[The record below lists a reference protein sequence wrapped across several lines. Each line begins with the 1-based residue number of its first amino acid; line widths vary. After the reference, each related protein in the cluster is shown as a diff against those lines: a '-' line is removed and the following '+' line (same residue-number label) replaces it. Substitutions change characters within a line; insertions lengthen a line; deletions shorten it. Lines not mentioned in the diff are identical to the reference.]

1 MRSIIIP
8 AAGLASRMKPLSRGI
23 SKAMIPVN
31 GRPLISYVIEQIFL
45 EQDVN
50 EVVIVENEIKDI
62 QEFVS
67 RVYKDL
73 PIKCVQQGEKLGPLH
88 AISIGHSALEKA
100 DNEITIWL
108 GDTICLDSLPYGKD
122 FLAVYGVEDP
132 HRWCLVDEDGIL
144 YDKPD
149 SEVSTNNALIGIYNF
164 VNREKFDKAIVAGM
178 KKPQHKGEHQI
189 AGLLEAYMKRGPMS
203 LVKVKE
209 WYDCGELNT
218 YYESK
223 ARLLQRTARTFNKIE
238 VNTFYGTV
246 TKSSTDAAK
255 QYKIECEKNWFQGLK
270 EHQSLFCPRILE
282 SEEGVLKMTLEPGTP
297 LNEVLVYDNLRK
309 DIWHDIIRKI
319 LKVHHDVFYGY
330 EYGDLL
336 RTEQR
341 EACFK
346 AYFLKNDTRMAEIS
360 DMFGH
365 MAEVT
370 EFVES
375 TSLELCR
382 YPIWSACMHGDSHLG
397 NIIYD
402 PHSGN
407 LKFVDPR
414 GSFGGL
420 LGNQGDLRYD
430 MAKLLQD
437 FYCGYAM
444 IMANRY
450 TWKTD
455 EEVEIDWAPGTED
468 LSEFLEAELKGHGY
482 DVKILKR
489 LAIVLLI
496 TAIPFHSDS
505 FERQQALYYRG
516 LNLIKKLNKNNKL

>member
-1 MRSIIIP
+1 MRSVIIP
-8 AAGLASRMKPLSRGI
+8 AAGLASRLKPLSRGI

-45 EQDVN
+45 EHNVN
-50 EVVIVENEIKDI
+50 EVVIVENGISDI

-67 RVYKDL
+67 RVYAQL

-122 FLAVYGVEDP
+122 FLAVYAVEDP
-132 HRWCLVDEDGIL
+132 HRWCLIDEDGIL

-149 SEVSTNNALIGIYNF
+149 SKVATNSALIGIYNF
-164 VNREKFDKAIVAGM
+164 VNREKFDKAMLAGM
-178 KKPQHKGEHQI
+178 KKPMHKGEHQI
-189 AGLLEAYMKRGPMS
+189 AALLEFYMKKGPMA
-203 LVKVKE
+203 LVHVKE

-223 ARLLQRTARTFNKIE
+223 ARLLQRTARTFNKID
-238 VNTFYGTV
+238 VDTFYGTV
-246 TKSSTDAAK
+246 TKSSSDLAK
-255 QYKIECEKNWFQGLK
+255 QHKIEAEKSWFRGLT
-270 EHQSLFCPRILE
+270 EHQSLFCPRILA
-282 SEEGVLKMTLEPGTP
+282 SDAGVLKMSLEPGTP

-319 LKVHHDVFYGY
+319 LKVHHDVFYSYDQGNLAY
-330 EYGDLL
+330 DA
-336 RTEQR
+336 QR
-341 EACFK
+341 KACFD
-346 AYFLKNDTRMAEIS
+346 AYFLKNDGRMADITNIFTHEPR
-360 DMFGH
+360 
-365 MAEVT
+365 VL

-382 YPIWSACMHGDSHLG
+382 APLWSACMHGDSHLG

-414 GSFGGL
+414 GSFGEIY
-420 LGNQGDLRYD
+420 GNQGDLRYD

-450 TWKTD
+450 TWESDDMIK
-455 EEVEIDWAPGTED
+455 IDWSPGTED
-468 LSEFLEAELKGHGY
+468 LSEFLEAELRGQGY
-482 DVKILKR
+482 DVHLLKR

-496 TAIPFHSDS
+496 TAIPFHADS
-505 FERQQALYYRG
+505 LERQRALYYRG
-516 LNLIKKLNKNNKL
+516 KNLIENLNKNKQL